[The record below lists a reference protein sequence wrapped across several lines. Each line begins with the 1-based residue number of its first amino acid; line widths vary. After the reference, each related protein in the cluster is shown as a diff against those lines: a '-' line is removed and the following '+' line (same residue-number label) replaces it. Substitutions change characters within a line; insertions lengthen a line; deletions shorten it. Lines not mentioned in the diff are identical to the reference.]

1 MEMSLNREFEETEIK
16 KISKR
21 IKPLLKKRGVKKA
34 GIFGSYSRGEQK
46 ENSDIDILVE
56 MKGSLLDVIGLEM
69 ELKKLLKKKVDLLTY
84 NGIHP
89 SLKKQILHEE
99 IRVI

>member
-1 MEMSLNREFEETEIK
+1 MKLNKVSKEAEVK
-16 KISKR
+16 KISRK
-21 IKPLLKKRGVKKA
+21 IKPLLKKNGVKKA

-46 ENSDIDILVE
+46 EDSDIDILVE
-56 MKGSLLDVIGLEM
+56 MKGSLLDVIGLEI

-89 SLKKQILHEE
+89 SLKKQILREE
-99 IRVI
+99 IKII

>member
-1 MEMSLNREFEETEIK
+1 MKKNILSANAEVE
-16 KISKR
+16 KISRK
-21 IKPLLKKRGVKKA
+21 IKPLLKKNNVKKA

-69 ELKKLLKKKVDLLTY
+69 ALRNLLKKRVDLLTY
-84 NGIHP
+84 KGINP
-89 SLKKQILHEE
+89 LLKKQILNEE
-99 IRVI
+99 IRII

>member
-1 MEMSLNREFEETEIK
+1 MKLKDASKETGIKEISRK
-16 KISKR
+16 

-46 ENSDIDILVE
+46 EGSDIDILVE

>member
-1 MEMSLNREFEETEIK
+1 MKLNRESKEAEVKEISRK
-16 KISKR
+16 
-21 IKPLLKKRGVKKA
+21 IKPLLKKNGVKKA
-34 GIFGSYSRGEQK
+34 GIFGSYSRGEQ
-46 ENSDIDILVE
+46 EEGSDIDILVDME
-56 MKGSLLDVIGLEM
+56 GSLLDVIGLEI

-99 IRVI
+99 VRVI

>member
-1 MEMSLNREFEETEIK
+1 MKLNKRSSEAEIR
-16 KISKR
+16 KISKKIR
-21 IKPLLKKRGVKKA
+21 PLLKERGVKKA

-46 ENSDIDILVE
+46 ENSDVDILVE

-69 ELKKLLKKKVDLLTY
+69 ELRKLLKKKVDLLTY